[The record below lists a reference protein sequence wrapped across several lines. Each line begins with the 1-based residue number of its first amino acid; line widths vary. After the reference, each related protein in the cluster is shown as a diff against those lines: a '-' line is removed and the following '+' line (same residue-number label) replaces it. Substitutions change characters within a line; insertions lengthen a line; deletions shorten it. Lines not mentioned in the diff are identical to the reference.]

1 MKTTSIN
8 SMTFDRKKIT
18 LFLLDHIIEVF
29 LVVLIVGLA
38 FGTKGFM
45 TWSNWMNIF
54 RANSLKGIIAFGMTM
69 VIIAGLIDLSI
80 GATVGIT
87 GVIVALFCR
96 DLSGAGV
103 NLTVACILGM
113 LTCLLLAVA
122 TGWLE
127 GLFQHKTGMPPF
139 IVSLVA
145 LGVLYG
151 MAGILS
157 GGFPIANQ
165 YPNWF
170 NQLGGGRLGGP
181 FGIPIPAIVLIICF
195 VVVSFIMD
203 YTTTGRATYAVGG
216 NPESAR
222 LSGINVGKTK
232 IIAFIVVQIMAV
244 ISGFM
249 TSGQVMSGTHTF
261 GKGWELDVISM
272 VIVGGTSFNGGV
284 GTVRGTLLG
293 VIFIGVIANGMTLL
307 NFDLFTQSIV
317 RSLVMFL
324 AVLISSYRAQAKA

>member
-1 MKTTSIN
+1 MKSVSAN
-8 SMTFDRKKIT
+8 LLTFDRKKVM

-29 LVVLIVGLA
+29 LVVLIIGLT

-45 TWSNWMNIF
+45 TWGNWMNIF
-54 RANSLKGIIAFGMTM
+54 RSNSLKGVIAFGMTM
-69 VIIAGLIDLSI
+69 IIIAGLIDLSI
-80 GATVGIT
+80 GSTVGLA

-96 DLSGAGV
+96 ELSGVGIDI
-103 NLTVACILGM
+103 NLACIIGM
-113 LTCLLLAVA
+113 AACLVLAIV

-127 GLFQHKTGMPPF
+127 GIFQHKTGMPAF
-139 IVSLVA
+139 IVSLVF
-145 LGVLYG
+145 LGLLYG
-151 MAGILS
+151 AAGLFS

-165 YPNWF
+165 YPDWF
-170 NQLGGGRLGGP
+170 NQLGGGRIGGP
-181 FGIPIPAIVLIICF
+181 NGIPLPALALVICF
-195 VVVSFIMD
+195 VVVWFLMG
-203 YTTTGRATYAVGG
+203 YTTTGRAAYAVGG

-232 IIAFIVVQIMAV
+232 IIAFIVVQILAV

-272 VIVGGTSFNGGV
+272 VIIGGTSFTGGV

-307 NFDLFTQSIV
+307 NFDLFTQNIV
-317 RSLVMFL
+317 RSIVMFL
-324 AVLISSYRAQAKA
+324 AVLISSYRAQVKA

>member
-1 MKTTSIN
+1 MNATTLN
-8 SMTFDRKKIT
+8 RKKIT

-29 LVVLIVGLA
+29 LVALIIFLT

-80 GATVGIT
+80 GSTVGLT

-103 NLTVACILGM
+103 DLNLACILGM
-113 LTCLLLAVA
+113 VTCLLMAGGV
-122 TGWLE
+122 GYLE
-127 GLFQHKTGMPPF
+127 GFFQHKTGMPAF
-139 IVSLVA
+139 IVSLVF
-145 LGVLYG
+145 LGILYG
-151 MAGILS
+151 AAGLLS
-157 GGFPIANQ
+157 GGFPIPNQ
-165 YPNWF
+165 YPEWF
-170 NQLGGGRLGGP
+170 NALGGGRLGGP
-181 FGIPIPAIVLIICF
+181 FGVPYPTIVLLISF
-195 VVVSFIMD
+195 VVVWFIMEL
-203 YTTTGRATYAVGG
+203 TTTGRASYAVGG

-222 LSGINVGKTK
+222 LSGINVSKTK
-232 IIAFIVVQIMAV
+232 IFAFILVQVLAV

-261 GKGWELDVISM
+261 GRGWEMDVISM
-272 VIVGGTSFNGGV
+272 VIVGGASFNGGV
-284 GTVRGTLLG
+284 GTVKGTLLG

-307 NFDLFTQSIV
+307 NLDLFTQSIV
-317 RSLVMFL
+317 RSIVLFL
-324 AVLISSYRAQAKA
+324 AVVISSYRAQAKA

>member
-1 MKTTSIN
+1 MENIAIN
-8 SMTFDRKKIT
+8 RLTFDRKKVT

-29 LVVLIVGLA
+29 LVVLIIGLT
-38 FGTKGFM
+38 FGAKGFM
-45 TWSNWMNIF
+45 TWANWMNIF
-54 RANSLKGIIAFGMTM
+54 RANSLKGVIAFGMTM
-69 VIIAGLIDLSI
+69 VIIANLIDLSI
-80 GATVGIT
+80 GSTVGLT

-96 DLSGAGV
+96 DLTAAGMD
-103 NLTVACILGM
+103 LTLACIIGM
-113 LTCLLLAVA
+113 AVCFVLAIG

-127 GLFQHKTGMPPF
+127 GFFQHKTGMPAF

-145 LGVLYG
+145 LGALYG
-151 MAGILS
+151 MAGLFS

-165 YPNWF
+165 YPEWF
-170 NQLGGGRLGGP
+170 NQLGGGRIGGP
-181 FGIPIPAIVLIICF
+181 NGIPLPAIALIICF
-195 VVVSFIMD
+195 FVVWYIMG
-203 YTTTGRATYAVGG
+203 YTTTGRAAYAVGG

-232 IIAFIVVQIMAV
+232 IIAFIVVQILSV

-307 NFDLFTQSIV
+307 NFDLFTQNVV
-317 RSLVMFL
+317 RAIVMFM
-324 AVLISSYRAQAKA
+324 AVLISSYRAQVKA

>member
-1 MKTTSIN
+1 MKN
-8 SMTFDRKKIT
+8 AAFDRRKIT
-18 LFLLDHIIEVF
+18 HFLLDHIIEVF
-29 LVVLIVGLA
+29 LVILIVGLT

-45 TWSNWMNIF
+45 TWNNWMNIF
-54 RANSLKGIIAFGMTM
+54 RANSLKGVIAFGMTM

-80 GATVGIT
+80 GSTVGLA
-87 GVIVALFCR
+87 GVIVALSCR
-96 DLSGAGV
+96 DLLAVGIDI
-103 NLTVACILGM
+103 NLACIIGM
-113 LTCLLLAVA
+113 AACLLLAIVV
-122 TGWLE
+122 GWLE
-127 GLFQHKTGMPPF
+127 GFFQHRTGMPPF
-139 IVSLVA
+139 IVSLVF
-145 LGVLYG
+145 LGLLYG
-151 MAGILS
+151 AAGLLS

-165 YPNWF
+165 YPDWF
-170 NQLGGGRLGGP
+170 NQLGGGRIGGP
-181 FGIPIPAIVLIICF
+181 NGIPLPAIALILCF
-195 VVVSFIMD
+195 VVVWFIMG
-203 YTTTGRATYAVGG
+203 YTTTGRAAYAVGG

-232 IIAFIVVQIMAV
+232 IIAFIVVQILSV

-272 VIVGGTSFNGGV
+272 VIVGGTSFTGGV

-307 NFDLFTQSIV
+307 NFDLFTQNIV
-317 RSLVMFL
+317 RAIVMFL